1 MLRLHIYNDIGKLV
15 LRKPD
20 DRAPV
25 VMHIYTAEG
34 IGCHK
39 LFWQSSG
46 ALSSLMPLMEQISAT
61 SYCLA
66 AIPSNIMH
74 APEEME
80 LGMTEDQLRLQ
91 GLPCGMLRFH
101 EDPVFLMF
109 GVIQRGNV
117 QLRRNIM
124 HDLSTHEGVS
134 IDDGNGAAVAGFAH
148 NINKAFNHS
157 VVPPTL
163 PHVVAAGATVAGS
176 DFLPLLQRQCTVVAH
191 C

>member
-1 MLRLHIYNDIGKLV
+1 
-15 LRKPD
+15 
-20 DRAPV
+20 
-25 VMHIYTAEG
+25 
-34 IGCHK
+34 
-39 LFWQSSG
+39 
-46 ALSSLMPLMEQISAT
+46 
-61 SYCLA
+61 
-66 AIPSNIMH
+66 
-74 APEEME
+74 
-80 LGMTEDQLRLQ
+80 MTEDQLRLQ

-101 EDPVFLMF
+101 EDLLFLMIV
-109 GVIQRGNV
+109 VIQRGNV

-157 VVPPTL
+157 VVPPPL

-176 DFLPLLQRQCTVVAH
+176 DFLPRLQRQCTVVAH